1 MSEATAWDLAFD
13 GAGLVT
19 VVVQSR
25 FGGEVRMVAHAN
37 REAVELTLSTGLAHF
52 FSRSRQSLW
61 KKGESSGNTLAVA
74 EVWVDCDR
82 DALIYLADARGPS
95 CHTGERTCFFER
107 LAGATEGHAG
117 PTLFRLGRTLEARRD
132 AGSEEKSYTRKL
144 LNAGPPKIADKVREE
159 ASELAV
165 ALTEESDERV
175 VSEAADVLYHV
186 MVGLLARGLTL
197 EDVERELARRF
208 GTSGIDEKASRH
220 DP

>member
-1 MSEATAWDLAFD
+1 MSSVASNPALAWSE
-13 GAGLVT
+13 AGLVT

-25 FGGEVRMVAHAN
+25 YGGEIRMVAHAN
-37 REAVELTLSTGLAHF
+37 REAVEKTLSTGIAHF
-52 FSRSRQSLW
+52 FSRSRKSLW
-61 KKGESSGNTLAVA
+61 KKGETSGNTIAVA

-82 DALIYLADARGPS
+82 DALVYLADPHGPS

-107 LAGATEGHAG
+107 LHGDADGHAG

-132 AGSEEKSYTRKL
+132 EGEAAKSYTKKL
-144 LNAGPPKIADKVREE
+144 LDEGPPKIADKVREE
-159 ASELAV
+159 ADELAR
-165 ALTEESDERV
+165 ALTNESDERV

-208 GTSGIDEKASRH
+208 GTSGIEEKASRS
-220 DP
+220 